1 MKKFFIGFAVGII
14 LTLVIVLKFG
24 PPAMIKVVPSKLSFD
39 QTVSK
44 IENSILDHEWEIQR
58 IYEIDECMRNF
69 GYNTNV
75 RVVTFSICKPDN
87 VNEILSKDKNMFITA
102 IMPCRL
108 AVFQDREGKVN
119 IASMNIKLMGQLF
132 GGDISKVTRKVAADE
147 KSIITKALME

>member
-1 MKKFFIGFAVGII
+1 MKKFSIGFVIGVIITAV
-14 LTLVIVLKFG
+14 VFLKFG

-44 IENSILDHEWEIQR
+44 IENSILDHDWEIQR
-58 IYEIDECMRNF
+58 IYEIHECMKNF
-69 GYNTNV
+69 GYKADV
-75 RVVTFSICKPDN
+75 KIMTFSICKPDN

-108 AVFQDREGKVN
+108 AVYQDRDGNVN

-132 GGDISKVTRKVAADE
+132 GGDIAKVTRKVAADE
-147 KSIITKALME
+147 KSIIKKALME